1 MRLTTS
7 ILPTLSLL
15 LLQTTKAIDLDIDS
29 FPSIKEAAAQ
39 VAKDLASEFWDP
51 TSYSGVPNGLGQYAW
66 WQHGAIL
73 GAYVDYWHLTG
84 DDTYNSNVTVGWL
97 KGVSPSLDL
106 LPKEHAF
113 DIGNDDQGF
122 WSIMSMDAVERVFPE
137 TDEQKKMGAGF
148 LEITQTVHNT
158 QDARW
163 DNTTCGGGLRWQIV
177 TIKGGYFYKNTISNG
192 LYFQQS
198 ARLAKYTGNTSYADA
213 AEMSYKWMRESN
225 LIQDDYWIN
234 DGLDVNECT
243 KLTTKRWTYNYGTIM
258 AGCAAMYNFTTGSK
272 RAYWKQELDNVLNS
286 TYATFIDAETGAL
299 KEIQCQESKTCDMD
313 QRSFKAYLVRWMGYT
328 AQVAPYT
335 YDTIMMH
342 LRKNAALAAATCIG
356 EPRGTACGQK
366 WNVGAQWDGYHGLG
380 EQINAMEVIQNIIP
394 YVRPNIGLI
403 FNSNNGG
410 TSRSN
415 PGGKGNTKTMRNW
428 RLILAA
434 EYAKHALRNY
444 EIKAADRF
452 GGAILTLLT
461 LGLLAGMV
469 VFVVTEPEVEEKSE
483 EKKSEER
490 PQPRSVVE

>member
-15 LLQTTKAIDLDIDS
+15 LLQTTRAIDLDIDS

-39 VAKDLASEFWDP
+39 VAKDLAGEFWDP
-51 TSYSGVPNGLGQYAW
+51 TSYSGVPNGVGQYAW

-148 LEITQTVHNT
+148 LEITH
-158 QDARW
+158 
-163 DNTTCGGGLRWQIV
+163 
-177 TIKGGYFYKNTISNG
+177 
-192 LYFQQS
+192 
-198 ARLAKYTGNTSYADA
+198 YADA

-272 RAYWKQELDNVLNS
+272 RAYWKQELDNILNS

-356 EPRGTACGQK
+356 EPHGTACGQK
-366 WNVGAQWDGYHGLG
+366 WNIGAQWDGYHGLG

-415 PGGKGNTKTMRNW
+415 PGGKGNKKTMRNW

-434 EYAKHALRNY
+434 EYAKYALRNY

-452 GGAILTLLT
+452 GGAVLTLLT

-469 VFVVTEPEVEEKSE
+469 VFVVSEPDVEEKSE
-483 EKKSEER
+483 EKSEER
-490 PQPRSVVE
+490 PRPRSVVE